1 MKAPRALNK
10 NDFRLFNQFAFF
22 WLSLAWSAF
31 ILTLS
36 GYFHRLILVSFAVL
50 LIIFGLKS
58 FFKNLLK
65 ISPLFLAINIFVL
78 TIILVFSAFSNPT
91 IFSGRDQ
98 GSLSLAAIR
107 LTQFGQ
113 IDFST
118 PISKTFYNA
127 NKATSQKKFA
137 TCSSKKNLP
146 KQSPLSFLLQKIA
159 FRYCQ
164 VSSAGKALNFPGFYY
179 TSNGKLITQ
188 FPLVYISWLAMFY
201 FFFGTDG
208 FIVANAVTFYLF
220 IIAFLFLLKNII
232 SLNRNNYSF
241 ANKNE
246 NRLPETVYFFIIL
259 LIVFS
264 SFSFIWFYKFTLSEN
279 LALALLW
286 VGILNLMIWI
296 KRLDASFRSIRH
308 YLLPALLSLILL
320 VFTRI
325 EGIVFFILTI
335 FILLSQKKFRSLFRQ
350 KYTRLFFLTLII
362 FFLLLFTWNF
372 NTDIYFYKTIAKA
385 VCKDF
390 HSNKIIGQ
398 EIFSGF
404 NLLKILFL
412 YGLLLPIIF
421 GFIQIFIYFQ
431 KKKFLPLIPFLVTF
445 PAFVYLFN
453 PQISPDHP
461 WMLRRF
467 LFAVLPIAIFYS
479 TLLIYNIGK
488 KNRFFAGLFFLAIII
503 GNIPAS
509 AKYLTFRPGENLSE
523 FNTKVYPLF
532 SKKDLILVDR
542 LATGDSK
549 QMLSGPMNT
558 VYNLNAV
565 YFFNPKIFNK
575 LDLTPYEKIFLITPQ
590 QKTAFYQKFFE
601 KENLNLVQNYSI
613 NLSTLEKE
621 NLSDF
626 AFPKIQ
632 HHTING
638 QIFEIKR

>member
-1 MKAPRALNK
+1 MKLNK

-22 WLSLAWSAF
+22 WLNLAWLAF

-36 GYFHRLILVSFAVL
+36 GYFHRPVLVLFAIL

-58 FFKNLLK
+58 FFRNLLK

-78 TIILVFSAFSNPT
+78 TIILVFSIFSNPT

-118 PISKTFYNA
+118 PVSKTFYNA
-127 NKATSQKKFA
+127 NKATSQEKF
-137 TCSSKKNLP
+137 TDCLSKKNLLTHN
-146 KQSPLSFLLQKIA
+146 SVSFLSQKITL
-159 FRYCQ
+159 RYCQ
-164 VSSAGKALNFPGFYY
+164 VLSAGKALNFPGFYY
-179 TSNGKLITQ
+179 TSDGKLITQ

-201 FFFGTDG
+201 FFFGING
-208 FIVANAVTFYLF
+208 FIVANAVSFYLF

-232 SLNRNNYSF
+232 LSNKNNF
-241 ANKNE
+241 PFVNKNE
-246 NRLPETVYFFIIL
+246 KRLPEVVYSFIIL
-259 LIVFS
+259 LIIFS

-286 VGILNLMIWI
+286 TGVLNLVIWI
-296 KRLDASFRSIRH
+296 KRQSISRYSIHH
-308 YLLPALLSLILL
+308 YLFPALLSLILL
-320 VFTRI
+320 IFTRI
-325 EGIVFFILTI
+325 EGAVFFILTI
-335 FILLSQKKFRSLFRQ
+335 FVLFSEKKFRHLLQRKNVF
-350 KYTRLFFLTLII
+350 LFFLAFII
-362 FFLLLFTWNF
+362 VFLLFFIWNF

-385 VCKDF
+385 VWKDF
-390 HSNKIIGQ
+390 HNNKIIGQ

-421 GFIQIFIYFQ
+421 GFVQIFIYFK
-431 KKKFLPLIPFLVTF
+431 KKKFLPLIPFFIAF

-467 LFAVLPIAIFYS
+467 LFAVLPIAILYS
-479 TLLIYNIGK
+479 TLLIYNTGK
-488 KNRFFAGLFFLAIII
+488 KNRFLAVLIFLTIIV

-509 AKYLTFRPGENLSE
+509 AKYLTFRPGENLPE
-523 FNTKVYPLF
+523 FNEKIHSLF
-532 SKKDLILVDR
+532 SKKDLVLIDR
-542 LATGDSK
+542 LASGDNQ
-549 QMLSGPMNT
+549 QMLSGPLNT

-590 QKTAFYQKFFE
+590 QKTVFYQDFFG
-601 KENLNLVQNYSI
+601 KENLNLIQNYSI
-613 NLSTLEKE
+613 NLSTLKKE
-621 NLSDF
+621 SLSDF

-632 HHTING
+632 THAVNG